1 MTFNLTKKICP
12 ICGKEYIPA
21 TMHIYKVDLIKPY
34 KKSPVCSWKCVMEGE
49 RQVEQMRQRRKSVL

>member
-1 MTFNLTKKICP
+1 MTFTLTKKICP

-21 TMHIYKVDLIKPY
+21 TMHVYKVDLIKPY

-49 RQVEQMRQRRKSVL
+49 RQAEQMRQRRKKVL